1 MGEATTGPLKAI
13 GVERLA
19 AADTQ
24 SALARLADSPSPL
37 MAEGKVVVIALDA
50 IRDRLGPRWEGRSQQ
65 VHDHV
70 QRTLSRHLRIGSWFA
85 PISDVDYVVVQPA
98 LTRYAAQASCLSYM
112 RDLLEHFLGRFVM
125 SDCRIREATG
135 LEPGRIQVREL
146 DPQSVVDAA
155 REEVRR
161 ATPPRPSDEAEA
173 ARADNPFTAASG
185 ELLRVSLRLDPLF
198 SLSDFVQVG
207 YRLNRQVIDEHSGEA
222 LSHEALSRLTTSDL
236 EKIDLATIA
245 RGLSRLKSERAKARE
260 PSLVLPVAFPTL
272 ASQKARRALIACL
285 KGARETIPVRVTCEI
300 SRLEGVPP
308 NALYSAVGMMKPF
321 CDGVIGGVEKPR
333 RSAAGLRGSGLA
345 GLAFAYTGPSSEDAD
360 RMIAA
365 LGPDLEAAAAVSNRV
380 LLLGLRSA
388 RELSL
393 AAILGA
399 SHATLRGGGRPT
411 AA

>member
-1 MGEATTGPLKAI
+1 MGEAATGPLKAI

-24 SALARLADSPSPL
+24 SALARLADSPL
-37 MAEGKVVVIALDA
+37 AAEGKVVIIALDA
-50 IRDRLGPRWEGRSQQ
+50 IRDRLGPRWEARSQH

-70 QRTLSRHLRIGSWFA
+70 ERTLSRHLRVGGWFA
-85 PISDVDYVVVQPA
+85 RISDVDYVVIQPG

-112 RDLLEHFLGRFVM
+112 RDLLEHFLGRFSI
-125 SDCRIREATG
+125 SDCKIREATR
-135 LEPGRIQVREL
+135 LEPGRIEAREL
-146 DPQSVVDAA
+146 DPQSVLDAA

-161 ATPPRPSDEAEA
+161 TTPLRPGDEAEA

-185 ELLRVSLRLDPLF
+185 EFLRVSLRLDPLF
-198 SLSDFVQVG
+198 SLSEFVQVG
-207 YRLNRQVIDEHSGEA
+207 YRLNRRVIDVRSGEA
-222 LSHEALSRLTTSDL
+222 LSHEALSRLTTFDL

-245 RGLSRLKSERAKARE
+245 RGLSRLKSERAKASE

-285 KGARETIPVRVTCEI
+285 KGACETFPVRVSCEI

-333 RSAAGLRGSGLA
+333 RSAAALRGAGLA
-345 GLAFAYTGPSSEDAD
+345 GLAFAYTGPSGEDFE
-360 RMIAA
+360 RMVAA
-365 LGPDLEAAAAVSNRV
+365 LGPDIEAAAGVSNRV
-380 LLLGLRSA
+380 LVLGLRSQ

-399 SHATLRGGGRPT
+399 THATLRGGDRFAG
-411 AA
+411 A